1 MPLVRLKDV
10 RNMSYEK
17 RKEKLNDLRVE
28 LSKLRAMVRIG
39 GSLEN
44 PSKIKEIKRT
54 IARILTIE
62 NEQRRGVENRK

>member
-54 IARILTIE
+54 I
-62 NEQRRGVENRK
+62 